1 MNLISASK
9 LIKNY
14 NIPLLLFSL
23 SYYALIIY
31 LSGTLNVWEDEIYS
45 LDTTSGSLKY
55 AFHQSLYFETQPPV
69 YFILLTLWRGISGSI
84 IWARLFSFLLIL
96 LSQIILYKFSEKV
109 TNRKVATVVSILFLL
124 NPWTVFSILEVR
136 LYALIIFLS
145 LIIVITFYNTYYTD
159 NIPFKSRLIYV
170 LLATAGVFTQYFIG
184 FLLVANAAV
193 LLFEGKK
200 RPLRYLL
207 LDMLFPLGL
216 ILLYIPFV
224 RLSVSVQTSIVPEY
238 SRTFGEFLGEARGF
252 FTQMTF
258 DYLLPSNLF
267 YPGKLTWILRGI
279 LIILIFTGLFQAGLI
294 KGLRTL
300 FPFLIL
306 ISAIMLCFIIV
317 LYIFGKY
324 STDFKY
330 AFVLFGPIYITFAF
344 LIFHFRPHVLYLLV
358 IFIITFYTIWD
369 YNRYKGL
376 YKVKEYKALCE
387 NVEENEKNNE
397 PIFIYRNISA
407 EIIKIYYSG
416 INEIIPLPREFVYD
430 KGYGTYL
437 WEIEE
442 NDLIQLGKKLEDIND
457 FYLVID
463 TSPLAGFGKDK
474 NELMDFLN
482 NEFLIKE
489 LVQYKGQLL
498 LYKFIR
504 KSV

>member
-1 MNLISASK
+1 
-9 LIKNY
+9 
-14 NIPLLLFSL
+14 
-23 SYYALIIY
+23 
-31 LSGTLNVWEDEIYS
+31 
-45 LDTTSGSLKY
+45 
-55 AFHQSLYFETQPPV
+55 
-69 YFILLTLWRGISGSI
+69 
-84 IWARLFSFLLIL
+84 
-96 LSQIILYKFSEKV
+96 
-109 TNRKVATVVSILFLL
+109 
-124 NPWTVFSILEVR
+124 
-136 LYALIIFLS
+136 
-145 LIIVITFYNTYYTD
+145 
-159 NIPFKSRLIYV
+159 
-170 LLATAGVFTQYFIG
+170 
-184 FLLVANAAV
+184 
-193 LLFEGKK
+193 
-200 RPLRYLL
+200 
-207 LDMLFPLGL
+207 MLFPLGL

-279 LIILIFTGLFQAGLI
+279 LIILIFTGLLQAGLI